1 MRELERGK
9 QLSLEIYEDD
19 YQGDIH
25 SSLPQAI
32 YRSLEEGQQ
41 EYVEAFGIEDLNR
54 VLSEG
59 DRAGSGWIVEDFAIS
74 GSRHDGEIVVGQCV
88 SCRSKENNYEEKQ
101 VESLLYS
108 LRNFH
113 TETYERM
120 NGGYVVAV
128 DEPMEDVREIEEKVE
143 DEIEEYGLAEV
154 DIIVREIDAE
164 PDLFNQTVSGFFAD

>member
-1 MRELERGK
+1 MREQGRERH
-9 QLSLEIYEDD
+9 LSLEIYEDD
-19 YQGDIH
+19 YRGDVH

-59 DRAGSGWIVEDFAIS
+59 ERAGSGWVVEDFAIS

-113 TETYERM
+113 NETYERM

-128 DEPMEDVREIEEKVE
+128 DEPVSEVRNTEDRVENEI
-143 DEIEEYGLAEV
+143 DEYGWSEV
-154 DIIVREIDAE
+154 EILVREIDAE
-164 PDLFNQTVSGFFAD
+164 TDLFNQTASGFFAD

>member
-1 MRELERGK
+1 MRGAEGGQ

-19 YQGDIH
+19 YRGDIH

-32 YRSLEEGQQ
+32 YRSIEEGQQ

-59 DRAGSGWIVEDFAIS
+59 ERAGSGWIVEDFAIS
-74 GSRHDGEIVVGQCV
+74 GSRNDGEIVVGQCV
-88 SCRSKENNYEEKQ
+88 SCRGKEKSYEEKQ
-101 VESLLYS
+101 LESLLYS

-113 TETYERM
+113 SETYQRL

-128 DEPMEDVREIEEKVE
+128 DEAMESVREIEQEVE
-143 DEIEEYGLAEV
+143 EQIYEEGVAEV
-154 DIIVREIDAE
+154 DILVREIDEE
-164 PDLFNQTVSGFFAD
+164 PGLLSEIVPGFF